1 MSVGIVTDS
10 AAYLDSGIAQ
20 ELNVR
25 VVPFAVQ
32 VGQKTFQ
39 DGIDLDAI
47 GYYGLVRELDD
58 GVRVVPPT
66 TQAFYQAYVELS
78 QTTNEILSIHPP
90 EALTPAIRYAR
101 EAARMLLGRCQI
113 VVLDSQTISLGLG
126 LLVAHA
132 AQAAKQGQEFEEIMR
147 LVRGLVPRVYVVFFS
162 EDLEYLKRG
171 GRIGEAQALLG
182 TMLGIKPFLTLEGG
196 AIQPMEK
203 VRTREEALE
212 KLVEFVSEFDGLE
225 KLAIIRGMNDRPDE
239 ISMLCERF
247 EGIFPELEV
256 PVIHYGPVLSSH
268 IGPDNLGVIV
278 YEALE
283 FEE

>member
-1 MSVGIVTDS
+1 
-10 AAYLDSGIAQ
+10 
-20 ELNVR
+20 
-25 VVPFAVQ
+25 
-32 VGQKTFQ
+32 
-39 DGIDLDAI
+39 
-47 GYYGLVRELDD
+47 
-58 GVRVVPPT
+58 
-66 TQAFYQAYVELS
+66 LS
-78 QTTNEILSIHPP
+78 QTTTEILSIHPP
-90 EALTPAIRYAR
+90 EALTPSIRYAR

-126 LLVAHA
+126 LLVENAARA
-132 AQAAKQGQEFEEIMR
+132 AQEGKDFEEVMR

-162 EDLEYLKRG
+162 GDLEYLKRG

-212 KLVEFVSEFDGLE
+212 KLVEFVSEFDELE
-225 KLAIIRGMNDRPDE
+225 ELAIIRGMNDRPDE
-239 ISMLCERF
+239 IAMLHERF
-247 EGIFPELEV
+247 EALFPELAV
-256 PVIHYGPVLSSH
+256 PVIHYGPVLSAH

>member
-10 AAYLDSGIAQ
+10 AAYLDPGIVQA
-20 ELNVR
+20 LDIH
-25 VVPFAVQ
+25 VVPFEVQ
-32 VGQKTFQ
+32 IGQDCYQ
-39 DGIDLDAI
+39 DGVNLDAA
-47 GYYGLVRELDD
+47 GYYDLVRQYDD
-58 GVRVVPPT
+58 QVRVVPPP
-66 TQAFYQAYVELS
+66 TQAFYQTYVELS
-78 QTTNEILSIHPP
+78 QTTTEILSIHPP
-90 EALTPAIRYAR
+90 EALTPAIRHAQ

-126 LLVAHA
+126 LLVEQA
-132 AQAAKQGQEFEEIMR
+132 ARAAKQDQSFDDIMR

-162 EDLEYLKRG
+162 ENLEYLKRG

-212 KLVEFVSEFDGLE
+212 KLVEFVSEFDDLE

-239 ISMLCERF
+239 IALLHERF
-247 EGIFPELEV
+247 EALFPQLEV
-256 PVIHYGPVLSSH
+256 PVLYYGPVLAAH

>member
-10 AAYLDSGIAQ
+10 SAYLEPGIAQ

-25 VVPFAVQ
+25 VVPFEVR
-32 VGQKTFQ
+32 VGQRRFQ
-39 DGIDLDAI
+39 DGIDLDAA
-47 GYYGLVRELDD
+47 GYYELVREHDD
-58 GVRVVPPT
+58 AVQVVPPSV
-66 TQAFYQAYVELS
+66 QAFFQTYLELS
-78 QTTNEILSIHPP
+78 RTTTEILSIHPP
-90 EALTPAIRYAR
+90 EALTPAIQYAR

-126 LLVAHA
+126 ILVEHA
-132 AQAAKQGQEFEEIMR
+132 ARAAALNQDFEEIMR
-147 LVRGLVPRVYVVFFS
+147 LVRGLIPRVYVVFFS
-162 EDLEYLKRG
+162 ENLEYLKRG

-212 KLVEFVSEFDGLE
+212 KLVEFVSEFDELV

-239 ISMLCERF
+239 IALLHERF
-247 EGIFPELEV
+247 EGLFPELEV
-256 PVIHYGPVLSSH
+256 PVIYYGPVLAAH
-268 IGPDNLGVIV
+268 IGPDNLGIIV

>member
-10 AAYLDSGIAQ
+10 AAYLEPGVAQ

-25 VVPFAVQ
+25 VVPFRVQ
-32 VGQKTFQ
+32 VEKRVYE
-39 DGIDLDAI
+39 DGVNLSAAD
-47 GYYGLVRELDD
+47 YYDLVRELDD
-58 GVRVVPPT
+58 AVRVVPPS

-78 QTTNEILSIHPP
+78 RVTTEILSIHPP
-90 EALTPAIRYAR
+90 EALTPAIQHAR

-113 VVLDSQTISLGLG
+113 VVLDSLTISLGQG
-126 LLVAHA
+126 ILVESA
-132 AQAAKQGQEFEEIMR
+132 ARAAKAGQDFEEIMR
-147 LVRGLVPRVYVVFFS
+147 LARGLIPRVYVVFFS
-162 EDLEYLKRG
+162 ENLEYLKRG

-212 KLVEFVSEFDGLE
+212 KLIEFVSEFDELE
-225 KLAIIRGMNDRPDE
+225 RLAIIRGMNDRPEE
-239 ISMLCERF
+239 IALLHERF
-247 EGIFPELEV
+247 EALFPDLEV
-256 PVIHYGPVLSSH
+256 PVIHYGPVLSAH

-283 FEE
+283 FLE

>member
-10 AAYLDSGIAQ
+10 AAYLDPGVAQ
-20 ELNVR
+20 ELNIR
-25 VVPFAVQ
+25 VVPFEVR
-32 VGQKTFQ
+32 VGQQCLQ
-39 DGIDLDAI
+39 DGVDLDAS
-47 GYYGLVRELDD
+47 GYYDLIREHDD
-58 GVRVVPPT
+58 AVRVVPPS

-78 QTTNEILSIHPP
+78 QSTNEILSIHPP
-90 EALTPAIRYAR
+90 ESLTPAIRYAR

-113 VVLDSQTISLGLG
+113 IVLDSQTISLGMG
-126 LLVAHA
+126 LLVE
-132 AQAAKQGQEFEEIMR
+132 QAARAAMRGQEFEEIMR
-147 LVRGLVPRVYVVFFS
+147 LVRGLIPRVYVVFFS
-162 EDLEYLKRG
+162 EGLEYLKRG

-212 KLVEFVSEFDGLE
+212 KLVEFVSEFDELE
-225 KLAIIRGMNDRPDE
+225 KLAVIRGMNDRPEE
-239 ISMLCERF
+239 IAMLHERF
-247 EGIFPELEV
+247 EALFPALEV
-256 PVIHYGPVLSSH
+256 PVIHYGPVLASH

-283 FEE
+283 YEE

>member
-10 AAYLDSGIAQ
+10 SAYLDPGIAQ
-20 ELNVR
+20 ELNIR
-25 VVPFAVQ
+25 VVPFDVRVGQESYQDGVDLDAAGYYDLVREYDDAVQ
-32 VGQKTFQ
+32 V
-39 DGIDLDAI
+39 
-47 GYYGLVRELDD
+47 
-58 GVRVVPPT
+58 VPPS
-66 TQAFYQAYVELS
+66 TQAFYQAYVGLG

-101 EAARMLLGRCQI
+101 EAARMLLGRLQI

-126 LLVAHA
+126 LLVENA
-132 AQAAKQGQEFEEIMR
+132 ARAAMQDQDFEEIMR
-147 LVRGLVPRVYVVFFS
+147 LVRGLVSRVYVVFFS
-162 EDLEYLKRG
+162 ENLEYLKRG

-212 KLVEFVSEFDGLE
+212 KLVEFVSEFDDLVQ
-225 KLAIIRGMNDRPDE
+225 LAIIRGMNDRPGE
-239 ISMLCERF
+239 IALLHERF
-247 EGIFPELEV
+247 EGLFPELEV
-256 PVIHYGPVLSSH
+256 PVIQYGPVLAAH

>member
-10 AAYLDSGIAQ
+10 AAYLDPEI
-20 ELNVR
+20 
-25 VVPFAVQ
+25 
-32 VGQKTFQ
+32 
-39 DGIDLDAI
+39 
-47 GYYGLVRELDD
+47 VRELDVHVVPFTIQAGQKTYLD
-58 GVRVVPPT
+58 GVDLDPAGFYALVREHDHETQVLPPS
-66 TQAFYQAYVELS
+66 TQTFYNKYVQLS
-78 QTTNEILSIHPP
+78 QTTTEILSIHPP
-90 EALTPAIRYAR
+90 ESLAPSIRYAR

-126 LLVAHA
+126 LLVEHA
-132 AQAAKQGQEFEEIMR
+132 ARAAQEGKDFEEIMR

-212 KLVEFVSEFDGLE
+212 KLVEFVSEFDDLE

-239 ISMLCERF
+239 IAMLHERF
-247 EGIFPELEV
+247 AALFPDLAV
-256 PVIHYGPVLSSH
+256 PVIQYGPVLSAH

>member
-1 MSVGIVTDS
+1 VTDS
-10 AAYLDSGIAQ
+10 AAYLDPGIAQ
-20 ELNVR
+20 ELNIR
-25 VVPFAVQ
+25 VVPFSVR
-32 VGQKTFQ
+32 VGQKSFQ
-39 DGIDLDAI
+39 DGIDLDSA
-47 GYYGLVRELDD
+47 GYYDLVREYDD
-58 GVRVVPPT
+58 AVQVVPPS
-66 TQAFYQAYVELS
+66 TQAFYQAYVELG

-90 EALTPAIRYAR
+90 EALTSAIRYAR
-101 EAARMLLGRCQI
+101 EAARMLLGRLQI
-113 VVLDSQTISLGLG
+113 VVLDSQTISLGQG
-126 LLVAHA
+126 LLVENA
-132 AQAAKQGQEFEEIMR
+132 ARAAVQDQDFEEVMR

-162 EDLEYLKRG
+162 ENLEYLKRG

-212 KLVEFVSEFDGLE
+212 KLVEFVSEFDDLV
-225 KLAIIRGMNDRPDE
+225 KLAIIRGMNDRPEE
-239 ISMLCERF
+239 IALLHERF
-247 EGIFPELEV
+247 GALFPELEV
-256 PVIHYGPVLSSH
+256 PVIHYGPVLAAH

>member
-10 AAYLDSGIAQ
+10 AAYLDPGIAQ
-20 ELNVR
+20 ELDIR
-25 VVPFAVQ
+25 VVPFEVR
-32 VGQKTFQ
+32 VGQKSFR
-39 DGIDLDAI
+39 DGVDLNASE
-47 GYYGLVRELDD
+47 YYDLVRRYDE
-58 GVRVVPPT
+58 GVQVVPPS
-66 TQAFYQAYVELS
+66 TQAFYQAYVELGQS
-78 QTTNEILSIHPP
+78 TNEILSIHPP

-101 EAARMLLGRCQI
+101 EAARMLLGRLQI

-126 LLVAHA
+126 LLVESA
-132 AQAAKQGQEFEEIMR
+132 ARAAKQDQDFEEIMR
-147 LVRGLVPRVYVVFFS
+147 LVRGLIPRVYVVFFS
-162 EDLEYLKRG
+162 ENLEYLKRG

-212 KLVEFVSEFDGLE
+212 KLVEFVSEFDDLVR
-225 KLAIIRGMNDRPDE
+225 LCIIRGMNDRPEE
-239 ISMLCERF
+239 IALLRERF
-247 EGIFPELEV
+247 EGLFPDLEA
-256 PVIHYGPVLSSH
+256 PVIHYGPVLASH

>member
-10 AAYLDSGIAQ
+10 SAYLEPGIAQ

-25 VVPFAVQ
+25 VVPFEVT
-32 VGQKTFQ
+32 VGQRHFQ
-39 DGIDLDAI
+39 DGINLDAA
-47 GYYGLVRELDD
+47 GYYELVREYDD
-58 GVRVVPPT
+58 AVQVVPPSV
-66 TQAFYQAYVELS
+66 QAFFQAYLELS
-78 QTTNEILSIHPP
+78 RTTTEILSIHPP

-126 LLVAHA
+126 ILVEHA
-132 AQAAKQGQEFEEIMR
+132 ARAAALNQDFEEIMR
-147 LVRGLVPRVYVVFFS
+147 LVRGLIPRVYVVFFS
-162 EDLEYLKRG
+162 ENLEYLKRG

-196 AIQPMEK
+196 TIQPMEK

-212 KLVEFVSEFDGLE
+212 KLVEFVSEFDDLV

-239 ISMLCERF
+239 IAMLHERF
-247 EGIFPELEV
+247 EGLFPVLEV
-256 PVIHYGPVLSSH
+256 PVIYYGPVLAAH
-268 IGPDNLGVIV
+268 IGPDNLGIIV

>member
-10 AAYLDSGIAQ
+10 AAYLDPGVAQ
-20 ELNVR
+20 ELNIR
-25 VVPFAVQ
+25 VVPFEVR
-32 VGQKTFQ
+32 VGQEGYR
-39 DGIDLDAI
+39 DGVELDAA
-47 GYYGLVRELDD
+47 GYYDLVRQYDE
-58 GVRVVPPT
+58 GVQVVPPSA
-66 TQAFYQAYVELS
+66 QAFYQAYVELGRS
-78 QTTNEILSIHPP
+78 TNEILSIHPP

-101 EAARMLLGRCQI
+101 EAARMLLGRLQI

-126 LLVAHA
+126 LLVENA
-132 AQAAKQGQEFEEIMR
+132 ARAASQDQDFEEVMR
-147 LVRGLVPRVYVVFFS
+147 LVRGLIPRVYVVFFS
-162 EDLEYLKRG
+162 ENLEYLKRG

-212 KLVEFVSEFDGLE
+212 KLVEFVSEFDDLV

-239 ISMLCERF
+239 IALLHERF
-247 EGIFPELEV
+247 EGLFPELEV
-256 PVIHYGPVLSSH
+256 PVIHYGPVLASH

>member
-10 AAYLDSGIAQ
+10 AAYLEPGVAQ
-20 ELNVR
+20 ELNIH
-25 VVPFAVQ
+25 VVPFQ
-32 VGQKTFQ
+32 IRLGQQTFR
-39 DGIDLDAI
+39 DGIDLDAA
-47 GYYGLVRELDD
+47 GYYELVRKHDD
-58 GVRVVPPT
+58 AVRVEPPSAQT
-66 TQAFYQAYVELS
+66 FYQAYLELS
-78 QTTNEILSIHPP
+78 QTTTEILSIHPP

-101 EAARMLLGRCQI
+101 EAAQMLLGRCQI

-126 LLVAHA
+126 LLVKNA
-132 AQAAKQGQEFEEIMR
+132 ARAAMQDQEFEDILR
-147 LVRGLVPRVYVVFFS
+147 LVRGLIPRVYVVFFS
-162 EDLEYLKRG
+162 ENLEYLRRG
-171 GRIGEAQALLG
+171 GRIGQAQALLG

-212 KLVEFVSEFDGLE
+212 KLVEFVSEFDDLE
-225 KLAIIRGMNDRPDE
+225 KLSIIRGINDRPGE
-239 ISMLCERF
+239 IALLHERF
-247 EGIFPELEV
+247 ELLFPDLEV
-256 PVIHYGPVLSSH
+256 PVIHYGPVLAAH

>member
-10 AAYLDSGIAQ
+10 AAYLDPRVAQ
-20 ELNVR
+20 ELNIR
-25 VVPFAVQ
+25 VVPFEVR
-32 VGQKTFQ
+32 VGQQ
-39 DGIDLDAI
+39 SYRDGVDLDAN
-47 GYYGLVRELDD
+47 GYYDLVRQYDA
-58 GVRVVPPT
+58 GVQVVPPSA
-66 TQAFYQAYVELS
+66 QAFYQAYVELGQS
-78 QTTNEILSIHPP
+78 TNEILSIHPP

-101 EAARMLLGRCQI
+101 EAARMLLGRLQI

-126 LLVAHA
+126 LLVESA
-132 AQAAKQGQEFEEIMR
+132 ARAASKGQDFEEIMR
-147 LVRGLVPRVYVVFFS
+147 LVRGLIPRVYVVFFS
-162 EDLEYLKRG
+162 ENLEYLKRG

-182 TMLGIKPFLTLEGG
+182 RMLGIKPFLTLEGG

-212 KLVEFVSEFDGLE
+212 KLVEFVSEFDDLV
-225 KLAIIRGMNDRPDE
+225 KLSIIRGMNDRPDE
-239 ISMLCERF
+239 IALLRERF
-247 EGIFPELEV
+247 EGLFPDLEA
-256 PVIHYGPVLSSH
+256 PVIHYGPVLASH